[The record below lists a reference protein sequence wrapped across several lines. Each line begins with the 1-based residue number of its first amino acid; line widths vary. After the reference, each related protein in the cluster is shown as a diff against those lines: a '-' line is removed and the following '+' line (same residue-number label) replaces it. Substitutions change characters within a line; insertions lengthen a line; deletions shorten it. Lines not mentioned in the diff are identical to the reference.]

1 MRRSKRAPGGALM
14 GAGALLLAAALALT
28 GYNLWD
34 AHRAERSATAAVE
47 ALEAARPESVTLA
60 EGEVYIPD
68 YQLDPTMEMPQTEAD
83 GVGYIGVLEIPALG
97 LRLPVA
103 GEWSYP
109 ALKKAPCRYTGSA
122 YQANMVIAGHN
133 YPSHFG
139 RLKTLS
145 VGDVIRFTDVDGNV
159 FDYRAASVETLQP
172 TAVEEMTDSGWPL
185 TLFTCT
191 VGGQARLALRCEA
204 AEP

>member
-1 MRRSKRAPGGALM
+1 MKHKKQGTWLMTGG
-14 GAGALLLAAALALT
+14 LLLIAAALLLT

-34 AHRAERSATAAVE
+34 ACRAERSATAVVE

-60 EGEVYIPD
+60 EGEVYVPD
-68 YQLDPTMEMPQTEAD
+68 YLLDPSMEMPRTEA
-83 GVGYIGVLEIPALG
+83 GGLACVGVLEIPALG
-97 LRLPVA
+97 LTLPVA
-103 GEWSYP
+103 AEWSYP

-145 VGDVIRFTDVDGNV
+145 IGDDVRFTDVDGNV
-159 FDYRAASVETLQP
+159 FDYCVASLETLQP

-191 VGGQARLALRCEA
+191 VGGQTRLALRCEA
-204 AEP
+204 AEGSK